1 MLSPGSSTR
10 PIGQSMEKMDGNAIM
25 PTSGVRGQTA
35 QSTSITRKIVAA
47 LIGSALEWYDF
58 SLYGVTAALV
68 FAPLFSLHSLPV
80 AGTLAAFATYAVG
93 FLARPLGGIVFGHYG
108 DRIGRKPVLAATL
121 IVMGVSTCLMGL
133 LPTFDQ
139 IGVWAP
145 ILLVVL
151 RIIQGLGAGAE
162 YGEQRFCSQSKIR
175 AAAGSTVPLPPRAFS
190 SVSPSRS
197 ASSVSPQAS

>member
-1 MLSPGSSTR
+1 
-10 PIGQSMEKMDGNAIM
+10 MEKMDGNATM
-25 PTSGVRGQTA
+25 PANGVRRQAA

-68 FAPLFSLHSLPV
+68 FAPLFFPTFSPV

-93 FLARPLGGIVFGHYG
+93 FLARPLGGIVFSHYG

-133 LPTFDQ
+133 LPNPASRPSHYTRA
-139 IGVWAP
+139 GRRS
-145 ILLVVL
+145 
-151 RIIQGLGAGAE
+151 RI
-162 YGEQRFCSQSKIR
+162 R
-175 AAAGSTVPLPPRAFS
+175 GSST
-190 SVSPSRS
+190 S
-197 ASSVSPQAS
+197 AR

>member
-1 MLSPGSSTR
+1 
-10 PIGQSMEKMDGNAIM
+10 MEKMDGNATM

-35 QSTSITRKIVAA
+35 QSTSITRKIVAG

-68 FAPLFSLHSLPV
+68 FAPLFFPTFSPV

-93 FLARPLGGIVFGHYG
+93 FLARPLGGIVFSHYG

-162 YGEQRFCSQSKIR
+162 YGGAALLLAEQNPNRRGFDGAF
-175 AAAGSTVPLPPRAFS
+175 AA
-190 SVSPSRS
+190 
-197 ASSVSPQAS
+197 